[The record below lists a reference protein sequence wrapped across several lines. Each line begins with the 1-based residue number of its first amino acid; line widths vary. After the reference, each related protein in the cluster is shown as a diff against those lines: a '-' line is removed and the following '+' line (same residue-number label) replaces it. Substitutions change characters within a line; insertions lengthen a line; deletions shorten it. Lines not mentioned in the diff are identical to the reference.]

1 MAHRHSSLLSRPSF
15 PSTAQLASLVA
26 FLLLFFVRPVAAEAP
41 VADVEQIR
49 FGQHEQ
55 TTRVVL
61 DMSGPVPFRVHT
73 VANPYRVLVDFPALT
88 WRPATQTGAGRGLL
102 RLFQFG
108 DFEGTHRLVLHSDG
122 PVRVQRAFM
131 LPGDR
136 GSRFVLD
143 VARTSESAFRAG
155 ADQVTAGTLNPREAP
170 TPSVAEAAAQGR
182 HRGQIVVVLDPGHG
196 GVDPGAVGVGNI
208 YEKVV
213 VLQTARRL
221 RDMLTATGRYKV
233 VMTRDSDRF
242 LPLRRRVQVARDAD
256 ADLFI
261 SLHADSVAR
270 GRVQGSS
277 IYTLSETA
285 SDREAARLARQEN
298 QADVLAGIDL
308 APERDDVTNIL
319 IDLAQRETM
328 NSGRS
333 FANLFVGEMRSR
345 GLQMVSRPHRS
356 AGFAVLKAPDV
367 PSVLIELGFLSDAEE
382 ARKLTTPQ
390 HQQALAQSI
399 AATVDRYFHTV
410 LLAER
415 N

>member
-1 MAHRHSSLLSRPSF
+1 MAHRRSSLLSRPSCR
-15 PSTAQLASLVA
+15 STAQLASLVA
-26 FLLLFFVRPVAAEAP
+26 FLLLLVVQPATAEAP

-88 WRPATQTGAGRGLL
+88 WRPATQTGAGRGLIS
-102 RLFQFG
+102 LFQFG

-122 PVRVQRAFM
+122 PVRVQRAFV

-143 VARTSESAFRAG
+143 VERTSDSAFRAG
-155 ADQVTAGTLNPREAP
+155 ADQVTAGILNPQEAP

-182 HRGQIVVVLDPGHG
+182 RQGQIVVVLDPGHG

-221 RDMLTATGRYKV
+221 RDVLAATGRYKV
-233 VMTRDSDRF
+233 VMTRDGDRF
-242 LPLRRRVQVARDAD
+242 LPLRRRVQVARDAN

-298 QADVLAGIDL
+298 KADVLAGIDL

-328 NSGRS
+328 NSGRN
-333 FANLFVGEMRSR
+333 FANLFVGEMQSR
-345 GLQMVSRPHRS
+345 GLQMVGRPHRS

-382 ARKLTTPQ
+382 ARKLATPQ
-390 HQQALAQSI
+390 HQQALANSI
-399 AATVDRYFHTV
+399 AATVDRYFNTV
-410 LLAER
+410 LVAER
-415 N
+415 P